1 MLTYIENITND
12 ISFLIFNTGSP
23 YLILFSFFLGSIP
36 FGLIISLLAGHGDIR
51 NIGSG
56 NIGATN
62 VLRTGNKPLAAL
74 TLILDLTKGFGAL
87 YLNKFLITEIPDI
100 MALQYSLVCIAVVLG
115 HMFSPWIR
123 FKGGKGVATAAGI
136 LIFISWPCFLLSGL
150 IWLLIVFASKK
161 SSLGALS
168 ASVSAPIFLWSL
180 RQINE
185 LNVLYETPKI
195 FTPEII
201 AISIIMA
208 LIWLKHHSN
217 IKRIISQK
225 EPKI

>member
-87 YLNKFLITEIPDI
+87 YLNKFLITEILNPDI

-115 HMFSPWIR
+115 HMFSPWILL
-123 FKGGKGVATAAGI
+123 KGGKGVATAAGI
-136 LIFISWPCFLLSGL
+136 LIFISWPCFLLSSL

-168 ASVSAPIFLWSL
+168 ASVSAPIFLWSI

-185 LNVLYETPKI
+185 LNVLYG
-195 FTPEII
+195 
-201 AISIIMA
+201 
-208 LIWLKHHSN
+208 
-217 IKRIISQK
+217 
-225 EPKI
+225 